1 MELSPR
7 AGEKISRLLAKGVN
21 IPNPLTLD
29 IGDEVDPDLISGD
42 GVKIYPGCRIYGE
55 KTVLSKGVCL
65 GKEAPVTIDNCQ
77 LGAEVELKGGYFRKS
92 VFLTKANMGSGAQV
106 REACLLEEEANG
118 AHCVGLKQTILFP
131 FVTLGS
137 LINFCDCFMAGG
149 TSRKDHSEVG
159 SSYIHFNFTPDGD
172 KATASLFGDVPRGVM
187 LKQPRIVLG
196 GQGGAVGPLICG
208 YGNVVAAGSI
218 LRRSHPNENQ
228 LIFGKTH
235 GELSI
240 DYVPSMYPNF
250 DRLVENNLLFLGNLS
265 ALEQWYIHVRQL
277 FFADMEFGRRLY
289 DGALG
294 VLAAAKSERSKR
306 LRVLAEKAYQ
316 SARSRAMPELAVA
329 GRRDL
334 FEHLDELTALFADD
348 NCARYGQH
356 IRDRFVEHLL
366 AIRQTSPTEYIEFIQ
381 SLPPD
386 IAALGAEW
394 LAEIVNTL
402 NQKAMELLPSIELFI
417 KSLDDL
423 T

>member
-1 MELSPR
+1 VELSPR
-7 AGEKISRLLAKGVN
+7 AGEKISQLLAKGVN

-29 IGDEVDPDLISGD
+29 IGDEVDLDLISAT
-42 GVKIYPGCRIYGE
+42 GVTIYPGCRIYGDQ
-55 KTVLSKGVCL
+55 TVISKGVSL

-77 LGAEVELKGGYFRKS
+77 LGAQVDLKGGYFRKS
-92 VFLTKANMGSGAQV
+92 VFLAKANMGSGAQV

-137 LINFCDCFMAGG
+137 LINFCDCFMACGS
-149 TSRKDHSEVG
+149 SRKDHSEVG

-187 LKQPRIVLG
+187 LKQPRIFLG
-196 GQGGAVGPLICG
+196 GQGGAVGPVVCG

-218 LRRSHPNENQ
+218 LRRSHPNDNQ

-235 GELSI
+235 GAMAI

-250 DRLVENNLLFLGNLS
+250 DRLLENNLLFLGNLT

-294 VLAAAKSERSKR
+294 VLATAKTERIKR
-306 LRVLAEKAYQ
+306 LRVLAEKAFQ
-316 SARSRAMPELAVA
+316 SARSRAMPEQAVA

-334 FEHLDELTALFADD
+334 YDHLDELTALFTNGDG
-348 NCARYGQH
+348 ARYGH
-356 IRDRFVEHLL
+356 HARDRFVEHLL
-366 AIRQTSPTEYIEFIQ
+366 SIRQTSPTDYIAFIQ
-381 SLPPD
+381 SLPAD
-386 IAALGAEW
+386 VAALGTEW
-394 LAEIVNTL
+394 LMEIVNTL
-402 NQKAMELLPSIELFI
+402 NQKAVELLPSIELFI